1 MEIKSIH
8 KKGSKL
14 DLRNKR
20 GLFLTNNVSKVH
32 ERTIKNRNDHDFRK
46 GISSWQTGGIKNRST
61 SDNTLITT
69 SIMEQNKYLVKETI
83 IACTDAEK
91 CFDNLWLDDGV
102 FELWRTGTNVR
113 DCIMVKRLNEKAK
126 ISIKTPVGETNAF
139 DMSNIVR
146 QGKSMAHKFV

>member
-1 MEIKSIH
+1 MILSLEKIINKVNSELVVPIEWQVMEIKSIH

-91 CFDNLWLDDGV
+91 CFDNL
-102 FELWRTGTNVR
+102 
-113 DCIMVKRLNEKAK
+113 
-126 ISIKTPVGETNAF
+126 
-139 DMSNIVR
+139 
-146 QGKSMAHKFV
+146 